1 VDTVMRRGVSPL
13 GQPPLPGS
21 PHGDVV
27 GTVAAAG
34 GEVSAALV
42 GQRVVALVSPD
53 AYADYVLADAG
64 WLAPVAASGELAA
77 LPASSLY
84 APRSVTG
91 FRLLSWRLARPG
103 QARREMTEV
112 AELAAEGRLQP

>member
-1 VDTVMRRGVSPL
+1 MRRGVSPL

-53 AYADYVLADAG
+53 AYAG
-64 WLAPVAASGELAA
+64 WPAPVAASGELAA